1 MPLILPALVTTWAV
15 LAGPPS
21 RLLLVLAATA
31 VVTEVPAAFL
41 LAAAGGVECP
51 RGCSTEQDLLQGL
64 CFLGLPLTLICL
76 LAAAGLSGRR
86 RGRL

>member
-1 MPLILPALVTTWAV
+1 MILPALATTWAV
-15 LAGPPS
+15 LARPPS
-21 RLLLVLAATA
+21 RLLVGLAAAT
-31 VVTEVPAAFL
+31 VVIELPAAFL
-41 LAAAGGVECP
+41 LAGAGGVECP

-76 LAAAGLSGRR
+76 LVAAGLSGRR

>member
-1 MPLILPALVTTWAV
+1 MILPALATTWAV
-15 LAGPPS
+15 LARPPS
-21 RLLLVLAATA
+21 SLLVALAVTA
-31 VVTEVPAAFL
+31 VVIEVPAAFL
-41 LAAAGGVECP
+41 LAGAGGVDCS
-51 RGCSTEQDLLQGL
+51 RGCGTEQSLLLGL